1 MREDRLPGRPRE
13 FDLDATLDQI
23 KDLFWDR
30 GYDAVSLADLM
41 EATGLQKGSLYKA
54 YGDKRSMY
62 LKALARYN
70 SEQVSE
76 TVAALD
82 ADGDARSRIA
92 VFLEAPIL
100 AAYDA
105 MDGRGCFL
113 CNAAADRAVEDPDA
127 ASEIRTGFSK
137 IQRAVGAAL
146 SDLDGTMTFEEA
158 DARAAECLTVY
169 SGLRVLA
176 RAGLSRNMLEAARDR
191 VLAGLPET

>member
-13 FDLDATLDQI
+13 FDLDATLDHI

-76 TVAALD
+76 TVAALN
-82 ADGDARSRIA
+82 ADGDARSRISA
-92 VFLEAPIL
+92 FLEAPIL